1 MALHEE
7 IIKDIF
13 DEEALTSLIKIL
25 KLPDVEI
32 IYLTLKCIEIAFMP
46 NNKVVLDLFM
56 TLDGPSYLEA
66 LSYNENED
74 VRTLSACLLE
84 KYENNKEKEGDS

>member
-1 MALHEE
+1 MALHEG
-7 IIKDIF
+7 ITKDIF
-13 DEEALTSLIKIL
+13 DEEAFTSLIKIL

-32 IYLTLKCIEIAFMP
+32 IYLTLKCIEIALIP
-46 NNKVVLDLFM
+46 NDKLVLNLFR

-74 VRTLSACLLE
+74 VRTISACLLE
-84 KYENNKEKEGDS
+84 KYENEEEEGGDC